1 MHNPPTGCGIG
12 IAFKNSSGPKWSGIS
27 SHGFGFA
34 SNLELI
40 SGYSNVWINGSA
52 FYFILIGKSKMGF
65 LTGQSWRIQILT
77 HRRGLRIQGFRRF
90 FADEEFS
97 FFCGAGYKIT
107 LANSAEVFYADN
119 LIELF
124 ILSCSRD
131 HLASCK
137 SMPLLKKRNL
147 RKAHLH
153 AGLLVADLFK
163 VISHLIFHTAQ
174 FHINIQPCLLWNNF

>member
-1 MHNPPTGCGIG
+1 M
-12 IAFKNSSGPKWSGIS
+12 
-27 SHGFGFA
+27 
-34 SNLELI
+34 
-40 SGYSNVWINGSA
+40 
-52 FYFILIGKSKMGF
+52 FYFIFIGKSKMGF

-77 HRRGLRIQGFRRF
+77 HRRELRIQGFRRF

-163 VISHLIFHTAQ
+163 VISHLIFYTAQ